1 LPCFTLFPSVGREGA
16 EKAMLDQDVR
26 FQFINQRYPHIGKK
40 LLALWKTEW
49 IGDYFKEL
57 IGDTPG
63 SSRSGLPKDILAA
76 LEELRAAH
84 PKLRPEQDQI
94 ADVDSV
100 EATLAAN
107 ENFKI
112 VNERFPHI
120 GKKLVGLWSSYAFSL
135 FINELFQ
142 DTRGGTRQGFPK
154 EISVAL
160 FRLMQDHDRLYPDVV
175 YQAQDIWS
183 LNNKI

>member
-1 LPCFTLFPSVGREGA
+1 
-16 EKAMLDQDVR
+16 MLDQDVR

-40 LLALWKTEW
+40 LQALWATEW

-57 IGDTPG
+57 LGDPRG
-63 SSRSGLPKDILAA
+63 SSRSGFPKDILAA

-84 PKLRPEQDQI
+84 PRLRPEQAQT
-94 ADVDSV
+94 ADVVSDVVSV

-120 GKKLVGLWSSYAFSL
+120 GKKLVGLWSTYAFSL

-142 DTRGGTRQGFPK
+142 DTRGGTRKGFPK

-160 FRLMQDHDRLYPDVV
+160 FRLMQDHDRLYPEVV